1 MIWIAV
7 CCCIISSFAVALAFS
22 YRSHNVTK
30 DEKKVLSETIDSL
43 THEKANTEKLL
54 YETQKNLELKIQEI
68 QVLELRAKDWE
79 ASKNESITQAKAAI
93 FETASKLTEQLLE
106 QHKTETKEAEQRVS
120 ETAKALQN
128 QFESIVKNVAV
139 LNNDIKVSKDT
150 VDYIKTA
157 LLSPSGAGSLA
168 EITLENILK
177 ASGLE
182 PERDFFMQYSF
193 SVGNASSE
201 RLRPDAVV
209 FLPGNNM
216 LLIDSKASKYFL
228 ELFDQTKSE
237 EERKVIEEQ
246 LKNTMNNHL
255 KNLKNK
261 EYKEFLL
268 EHFKDRKINHI
279 SAVMFLPSETSIEK
293 LSSIC
298 KDFMQK
304 AWEKDIFPMGPT
316 GLINALV
323 YAKFQ
328 IAAVKQSENQKVI
341 LDEVRKLLS
350 SLMVVHEHARKVG
363 TSIHAVCNN
372 FDKFA
377 ASFNSNLLPK
387 ARNIEKLGV
396 STQTKTL
403 PGALDR
409 LTVIS
414 TEKSKLIEAE
424 SEECEANE

>member
-1 MIWIAV
+1 MIWIAI
-7 CCCIISSFAVALAFS
+7 CCCIISSLAVALIFS
-22 YRSHNVTK
+22 YRSHNATK
-30 DEKKVLSETIDSL
+30 DEKKVLGDAIDSL
-43 THEKANTEKLL
+43 THEKSNIEKLL
-54 YETQKNLELKIQEI
+54 YETQKNLELKIQEL
-68 QVLELRAKDWE
+68 QVLESRTKDWE

-193 SVGNASSE
+193 SVGNANSE

-237 EERKVIEEQ
+237 EDRKAIEEQ

-298 KDFMQK
+298 KDFMQR

-363 TSIHAVCNN
+363 ASIHVACNN

-396 STQTKTL
+396 STQTKSL

-414 TEKSKLIEAE
+414 TEKSKLIEAGT
-424 SEECEANE
+424 EEPI